1 MTWLR
6 FFYTGHRPTPHAPLQ
21 RSHLNR
27 MAQLPVE
34 RVLPV
39 AQVTELNP
47 QIAGNENLP
56 GSRLVTK
63 YIASFECAT

>member
-1 MTWLR
+1 
-6 FFYTGHRPTPHAPLQ
+6 
-21 RSHLNR
+21 

-56 GSRLVTK
+56 SSRPVTK
-63 YIASFECAT
+63 YIVGLKRTP